1 MLNKSNLSHLRM
13 LYVPPI
19 QTKGLNACSRDH
31 IALRDP
37 CGTHRGAASNASTA
51 QSFGMGESAEDL
63 DVEICLL
70 RCATFNMLGDMPTHL
85 SIAQVHMQQKDA
97 ALVAA

>member
-1 MLNKSNLSHLRM
+1 MLNKSNLSHLRT
-13 LYVPPI
+13 LYVQPI

-63 DVEICLL
+63 DVGNLLCYDVQLSTCLVTCQHIC
-70 RCATFNMLGDMPTHL
+70 
-85 SIAQVHMQQKDA
+85 Q
-97 ALVAA
+97 